1 MIKFFDIYKQDK
13 KLLRNFVLD
22 FKKTIKK
29 TNFINGD
36 PVSNFETK
44 FSKFCGTKF
53 TVACNSG
60 SDALFLALKSLNLKK
75 DSEVILPAQTYCST
89 LFAVIRADLK
99 PVLVD
104 IQNTNPTISSKELKK
119 KNNKKNL
126 CNNFGS
132 FIWRGLQY

>member
-1 MIKFFDIYKQDK
+1 MKIKKIVINQNDQIFDIYKQDK
-13 KLLRNFVLD
+13 KLFSNFVQD

-36 PVSNFETK
+36 PVSKFETK

-104 IQNTNPTISSKELKK
+104 IQNTNPTILPNEVKRKITKK
-119 KNNKKNL
+119 PL
-126 CNNFGS
+126 
-132 FIWRGLQY
+132 